1 MTRSD
6 APMPTAAPAPRALLL
21 AVQTQ
26 LSDEDVEH
34 SLAELRHLLEGLGIP
49 ARATVIQKRQSMDDV
64 HVLGR
69 GKLEELKQLLADEPS
84 GSDAASLEQAPWIV
98 VFDGDLSPGQ
108 QRFLNREL
116 GVQVVDRTQVILNV
130 FRERARTRIAQL
142 EIELARLEYEAPRVR
157 DDENLLARQAGGG
170 GRGERGHT
178 SAELRKQQ
186 LRRRMSALRSEL
198 QQAQLSQES
207 RRARRQ
213 QVARAALVG
222 YTNAGKS
229 SWMRALTKS
238 GVKVENKLFAT
249 LDTTVRTLQPVTSPR
264 VVIADTVGFLR
275 RLPNHLLASFRSTLA
290 EALDADLLLLVV
302 DAADPEW
309 QTQLQVTRQVLADV
323 SANETPCL
331 VLLNKCDKLAPD
343 EQAHLAEL
351 MPEAL
356 QVSARSGSDRARVR
370 DAIIQ
375 ALDARREL
383 ALLSVPYRDGALLS
397 SIRRDAHVLSESFDE
412 VGVKLELRARPEQL
426 AAWRKKLL
434 AAPGGVGSSD
444 S

>member
-1 MTRSD
+1 M
-6 APMPTAAPAPRALLL
+6 L
-21 AVQTQ
+21 AIQTPD
-26 LSDEDVEH
+26 LSDDDVEL
-34 SLAELRHLLEGLGIP
+34 SLAELRHLLAGLGISV
-49 ARATVIQKRQSMDDV
+49 RETKVQKRPNRDDV

-69 GKLEELKQLLADEPS
+69 GKLDELKQLLADEPQGKREAES
-84 GSDAASLEQAPWIV
+84 ERAPWLLV
-98 VFDGDLSPGQ
+98 YDGDLTPGQ

-116 GVQVVDRTQVILNV
+116 SVQVVDRTQVILNV
-130 FRERARTRIAQL
+130 FQERARTRIAQL

-178 SAELRKQQ
+178 SAELSKQH
-186 LRRRMSALRSEL
+186 LRRRMSALRSEPE
-198 QQAQLSQES
+198 QAQRSQEV

-229 SWMRALTKS
+229 SWMRALTGS
-238 GVKVENKLFAT
+238 EVKVENALFAT

-290 EALDADLLLLVV
+290 EALDAELLVLVV

-309 QTQLQVTRQVLADV
+309 QAQLEVTRQVLADV
-323 SANETPCL
+323 HADETPCL
-331 VLLNKCDKLAPD
+331 VLLNKCDRLAPHQK
-343 EQAHLAEL
+343 ELLAEL

-356 QVSARSGSDRARVR
+356 QVSALSPADVSRVR
-370 DAIIQ
+370 LAIVR
-375 ALDARREL
+375 ALETGREL
-383 ALLSVPYRDGALLS
+383 AALLVPYRDGALLS

-412 VGVKLELRARPEQL
+412 LGVNLELRARPEQL
-426 AAWRKKLL
+426 EAWRKKLS
-434 AAPGGVGSSD
+434 ASS
-444 S
+444 